1 MLEQAGLPSAFAER
15 YPHEISGGQR
25 QRAVIARAISTDPD
39 FIVADEP
46 VSALDVSTRA
56 QIINLLRGLQQTR
69 GLSMLFISHDLSVVA
84 HTCRNVAVMY
94 LGRIVELAPR
104 EALFAA
110 PRHPYTAAL
119 LSAIPLPD
127 PPRERTRRRL
137 ILKGETPDPS
147 KVPSGCRFH
156 PRCPIATEICARV
169 DPEMRRV
176 APLHSAA
183 CHHSSEVSALMS
195 SMR

>member
-1 MLEQAGLPSAFAER
+1 AVRARAPEVLEQVGLPSAFSAR

-56 QIINLLRGLQQTR
+56 EILNLLRGLQRTR
-69 GLSMLFISHDLSVVA
+69 GLTMLFISHDLSVVA

-94 LGRIVELAPR
+94 FGRIAEVAPR
-104 EALFAA
+104 EALFAT
-110 PRHPYTAAL
+110 PLHPYTVAL

-127 PPRERTRRRL
+127 PPRERMRKRL
-137 ILKGETPDPS
+137 ILTGEPPDPS
-147 KVPSGCRFH
+147 RAPSGCRFH
-156 PRCPIATEICARV
+156 PRCPIATE
-169 DPEMRRV
+169 
-176 APLHSAA
+176 
-183 CHHSSEVSALMS
+183 
-195 SMR
+195 